1 MKQPSSVKLVAGTGV
16 ALHYQVK
23 EILHQQIIGG
33 ELKPGAKLPP
43 EVELA
48 AQLGVSRTT
57 VRQAILTL
65 VHEGFLTR
73 YQGKGTFV
81 AQPKLHGDLRGYL
94 GLSVD
99 PKSQKILLH
108 KTLIQA
114 TKEAEAEVASRLQ
127 IAPKN
132 LVIYIKRVRLV
143 EEEPIVLE
151 QFHVPQAVCPDLVT
165 ADISDIAV
173 HTALQERF
181 GIAIRSVKSTI
192 EAAIAGDNAHDL
204 AIRRGDPAL
213 RIRRVFYDQ
222 NGPVLY
228 AHALARGDRCQYHLE
243 D

>member
-1 MKQPSSVKLVAGTGV
+1 MKQASSVKLVAGTGV

-23 EILHQQIIGG
+23 EMIHQQIIKG
-33 ELKPGAKLPP
+33 ELKPGAKLPS

-57 VRQAILTL
+57 VRQAILSL
-65 VHEGFLTR
+65 VHEGLLTR

-81 AQPKLHGDLRGYL
+81 TQPKLHGDLRGYL
-94 GLSVD
+94 GLSFD
-99 PKSQKILLH
+99 PSNQKILQH
-108 KTLIQA
+108 KTLLQA
-114 TKEAEAEVASRLQ
+114 TKEAGTQVASRLQ
-127 IAPKN
+127 IAPQD

-151 QFHVPQAVCPDLVT
+151 QFHIPQGVCPDIVA

-181 GIAIRSVKSTI
+181 GILIRSVKSSI
-192 EAAIAGDNAHDL
+192 EAAIAGDNARDL
-204 AIRRGDPAL
+204 AIRRADPVL
-213 RIRRVFYDQ
+213 RIRRVFY
-222 NGPVLY
+222 GEGRPVLY